1 MYKPHNGRD
10 DGLRGREQVT
20 GLSEKKVYKSG
31 FVSIVGRPN
40 VGKSTLLNQILGQKI
55 AITTDKPQT
64 TRNRILGIHTIDDAQ
79 ILFLDTPG
87 IHKGEGRLNRF
98 MVDQARSACSGVDL
112 VMFLIDATAKPG
124 SGDSFVLD
132 ILRRGE
138 TPVILVINKIDLVS
152 RESLLPLIETYSK
165 LFDFAEIFPI
175 SATKGEGTDRLV
187 SRIRELLPEGGPYY
201 PEDMITD
208 LPERFIAAEMV
219 REQILNQTRDEIPYG
234 VAVEVESFEEKPE
247 KGLIVIGA
255 VIHVERD
262 NHKRIIVGKQGS
274 RLKSIGQ
281 SARLE
286 IEKLLDSKVYLE
298 LFVHVQKNW
307 TESVHQLKRFG
318 YE

>member
-1 MYKPHNGRD
+1 M
-10 DGLRGREQVT
+10 
-20 GLSEKKVYKSG
+20 SEEKNYKSG

-55 AITTDKPQT
+55 AIATDKPQT
-64 TRNRILGIHTIDDAQ
+64 TRNRILGIHTMDDAQ

-112 VMFLIDATAKPG
+112 VMFLVDATVRPG
-124 SGDSFVLD
+124 SGDSFVMD
-132 ILRRGE
+132 ILRRSE
-138 TPVILVINKIDLVS
+138 IPVILVINKIDLVS
-152 RESLLPLIETYSK
+152 RESLLPLIATYSK
-165 LFDFAEIFPI
+165 LFDFAEIFPV
-175 SATKGEGTDRLV
+175 SAAKGEGTDRLV
-187 SRIRELLPEGGPYY
+187 ARIRDLLPQGTPYY

-208 LPERFIAAEMV
+208 LPERFIVAEMV

-262 NHKRIIVGKQGS
+262 SHKRIIVGKQGS
-274 RLKSIGQ
+274 RLKAIGK

-307 TESVHQLKRFG
+307 TESPHQLKRFG

>member
-1 MYKPHNGRD
+1 
-10 DGLRGREQVT
+10 VT
-20 GLSEKKVYKSG
+20 GLSEEKVYKSG

-64 TRNRILGIHTIDDAQ
+64 TRNRILGIHTLDDAQ

-98 MVDQARSACSGVDL
+98 MVGQAKSACSGVDL

-124 SGDSFVLD
+124 SGESFVLD

-175 SATKGEGTDRLV
+175 SAAKGEGTDLLV
-187 SRIRELLPEGGPYY
+187 SRIRELLPEGSPYY

-208 LPERFIAAEMV
+208 LPERFIVAEMV

-247 KGLIVIGA
+247 KGVIVIGA

-262 NHKRIIVGKQGS
+262 SHKRIIVGKQGS
-274 RLKSIGQ
+274 RLKAIGQ

>member
-1 MYKPHNGRD
+1 
-10 DGLRGREQVT
+10 VT
-20 GLSEKKVYKSG
+20 GLSEEKVYKSG

-64 TRNRILGIHTIDDAQ
+64 TRNRILGIHTLDDAQ

-152 RESLLPLIETYSK
+152 RESLLPLIATYSK

-175 SATKGEGTDRLV
+175 SAAKGEGTDRLV
-187 SRIRELLPEGGPYY
+187 SRLRELLPEGSPYY

-208 LPERFIAAEMV
+208 LPERFIVAEMV

-262 NHKRIIVGKQGS
+262 SHKRIIVGKQGS
-274 RLKSIGQ
+274 RLKAIGQ

-307 TESVHQLKRFG
+307 TESAHQLKRFG

>member
-1 MYKPHNGRD
+1 M
-10 DGLRGREQVT
+10 T
-20 GLSEKKVYKSG
+20 GLSEEKVYKSG

-64 TRNRILGIHTIDDAQ
+64 TRNRILGIHTLDDAQ

-152 RESLLPLIETYSK
+152 RESLLPLIATYSK

-175 SATKGEGTDRLV
+175 SAAKGEGTDRLV
-187 SRIRELLPEGGPYY
+187 SRLRELLPEGSPYY

-208 LPERFIAAEMV
+208 LPERFIVAEMV

-262 NHKRIIVGKQGS
+262 SHKRIIVGKQGS
-274 RLKSIGQ
+274 RLKAIGQ

-307 TESVHQLKRFG
+307 TESAHQLKRFG